1 MGEKS
6 KGYVFIA
13 IAGLLWATLG
23 LFGKF
28 LMGNGLTSEQVAFT
42 RLFFGFIVL
51 GVYSS
56 IRTPQILKI
65 NKKGII
71 YSVIIGIICQAMFNL
86 CYFKAIDIAGVSIA
100 AVLLYTSPL
109 FLAIF
114 SKLCYKENIT
124 RSKLFS
130 LILCFIGA
138 IMAVTGGRLDFQ
150 GLNAFGLLLGVLSA
164 IAYALMPTISKNA
177 LKEFSSS
184 TILVYSFLFGAIFM
198 IPSSRPWEI
207 LNYAKDLDVLSCMLM
222 LGIVPAALAYI
233 FYAAGISKGVEL
245 SVAGVVASVELVGS
259 VIIGC
264 TILGESFSLG
274 KLFGVMLMLISAVVA
289 LNLSY
294 DEIRIFYKS
303 NKLKQIEKTERN
315 YILKKDLLVYIV
327 DSNKNYT
334 KLYLVLKNNYL

>member
-1 MGEKS
+1 MLRIWASLRASLKPSSAASEDYKRQS

-65 NKKGII
+65 SKKGII

-114 SKLCYKENIT
+114 SKICYKENIT

-303 NKLKQIEKTERN
+303 NKLK
-315 YILKKDLLVYIV
+315 
-327 DSNKNYT
+327 
-334 KLYLVLKNNYL
+334 

>member
-65 NKKGII
+65 NKKGIM

-294 DEIRIFYKS
+294 DEDRKS
-303 NKLKQIEKTERN
+303 
-315 YILKKDLLVYIV
+315 VV
-327 DSNKNYT
+327 
-334 KLYLVLKNNYL
+334 

>member
-65 NKKGII
+65 SKKGII

-86 CYFKAIDIAGVSIA
+86 CYFKAIDIAGVSIE

-114 SKLCYKENIT
+114 SKICYKENIT

-303 NKLKQIEKTERN
+303 NKLKQIEKTES
-315 YILKKDLLVYIV
+315 I
-327 DSNKNYT
+327 
-334 KLYLVLKNNYL
+334 

>member
-65 NKKGII
+65 SKKGII

-150 GLNAFGLLLGVLSA
+150 GLNAFGILLGVLSA

-303 NKLKQIEKTERN
+303 NKLKQIEKTES
-315 YILKKDLLVYIV
+315 I
-327 DSNKNYT
+327 
-334 KLYLVLKNNYL
+334 

>member
-65 NKKGII
+65 SKKGII

-114 SKLCYKENIT
+114 SRICYKENIT

-303 NKLKQIEKTERN
+303 NKLKQIEKTES
-315 YILKKDLLVYIV
+315 I
-327 DSNKNYT
+327 
-334 KLYLVLKNNYL
+334 

>member
-294 DEIRIFYKS
+294 DEIRIFCK
-303 NKLKQIEKTERN
+303 
-315 YILKKDLLVYIV
+315 
-327 DSNKNYT
+327 
-334 KLYLVLKNNYL
+334 

>member
-28 LMGNGLTSEQVAFT
+28 LMGNGLASEQVAFT

-51 GVYSS
+51 GIYSS

-65 NKKGII
+65 SKKGII

-86 CYFKAIDIAGVSIA
+86 CYFKAIDIVGVSIA

-114 SKLCYKENIT
+114 SKVCYKENIT

-150 GLNAFGLLLGVLSA
+150 GLNAFGLLLGILSA

-198 IPSSRPWEI
+198 IPSSKPWEI
-207 LNYAKDLDVLSCMLM
+207 LNYANNLDVLFCMLM

-233 FYAAGISKGVEL
+233 FYATGISKGVEL
-245 SVAGVVASVELVGS
+245 SVAGIVASVELVGS

-303 NKLKQIEKTERN
+303 SKLKQIEKTES
-315 YILKKDLLVYIV
+315 I
-327 DSNKNYT
+327 
-334 KLYLVLKNNYL
+334 

>member
-65 NKKGII
+65 SKKGII

-114 SKLCYKENIT
+114 SKVCYKENIT

-138 IMAVTGGRLDFQ
+138 IMAVTGERLDFQ

-303 NKLKQIEKTERN
+303 NKLKQIEKTES
-315 YILKKDLLVYIV
+315 I
-327 DSNKNYT
+327 
-334 KLYLVLKNNYL
+334 

>member
-65 NKKGII
+65 SKKGII

-114 SKLCYKENIT
+114 SKICYKENIT

-198 IPSSRPWEI
+198 IPSSRHWEI

-303 NKLKQIEKTERN
+303 NKLKQIEKTES
-315 YILKKDLLVYIV
+315 I
-327 DSNKNYT
+327 
-334 KLYLVLKNNYL
+334 

>member
-56 IRTPQILKI
+56 ISTPQILKI

-294 DEIRIFYKS
+294 DEIRIFCKS
-303 NKLKQIEKTERN
+303 NKLKQIEKTES
-315 YILKKDLLVYIV
+315 I
-327 DSNKNYT
+327 
-334 KLYLVLKNNYL
+334 

>member
-6 KGYVFIA
+6 KGYVFIS

-51 GVYSS
+51 GIYSS

-65 NKKGII
+65 SKKGII

-86 CYFKAIDIAGVSIA
+86 CYFKAIDIVGVSIA

-114 SKLCYKENIT
+114 SKVCYKENIT

-150 GLNAFGLLLGVLSA
+150 GLNAFGLLLGILSA

-198 IPSSRPWEI
+198 IPSSKPWEI
-207 LNYAKDLDVLSCMLM
+207 LNYANNLDVLFCMLM

-233 FYAAGISKGVEL
+233 FYATGISKGVEL

-303 NKLKQIEKTERN
+303 SKLKQIEKTES
-315 YILKKDLLVYIV
+315 I
-327 DSNKNYT
+327 
-334 KLYLVLKNNYL
+334 

>member
-65 NKKGII
+65 SKKGIM

-114 SKLCYKENIT
+114 SKICYKENIT

-274 KLFGVMLMLISAVVA
+274 KLFGVMLM
-289 LNLSY
+289 
-294 DEIRIFYKS
+294 
-303 NKLKQIEKTERN
+303 
-315 YILKKDLLVYIV
+315 
-327 DSNKNYT
+327 
-334 KLYLVLKNNYL
+334 

>member
-65 NKKGII
+65 SKKGII

-114 SKLCYKENIT
+114 SKVFYKENIT

-138 IMAVTGGRLDFQ
+138 IMAVSGGRLDFQ
-150 GLNAFGLLLGVLSA
+150 GLNAFGLFLGILSA

-233 FYAAGISKGVEL
+233 FYATGISKGVEL
-245 SVAGVVASVELVGS
+245 SVAGVVTSVELVGS

-303 NKLKQIEKTERN
+303 NKLKQIEKTES
-315 YILKKDLLVYIV
+315 I
-327 DSNKNYT
+327 
-334 KLYLVLKNNYL
+334 

>member
-65 NKKGII
+65 SKKGII

-114 SKLCYKENIT
+114 SKICYKENIT

-164 IAYALMPTISKNA
+164 IAYVLMPTISKNA

-303 NKLKQIEKTERN
+303 NKLKQIEKTES
-315 YILKKDLLVYIV
+315 I
-327 DSNKNYT
+327 
-334 KLYLVLKNNYL
+334 

>member
-259 VIIGC
+259 AIIGC

-303 NKLKQIEKTERN
+303 NKLKQIEKTES
-315 YILKKDLLVYIV
+315 I
-327 DSNKNYT
+327 
-334 KLYLVLKNNYL
+334 

>member
-65 NKKGII
+65 SKKGII

-114 SKLCYKENIT
+114 SKICYKENIT

-264 TILGESFSLG
+264 TILGGSFSLG

-303 NKLKQIEKTERN
+303 NKLKQIEKTES
-315 YILKKDLLVYIV
+315 I
-327 DSNKNYT
+327 
-334 KLYLVLKNNYL
+334 

>member
-65 NKKGII
+65 SKKGII

-114 SKLCYKENIT
+114 SKVCYKENIT

-303 NKLKQIEKTERN
+303 NKLKQIEKTES
-315 YILKKDLLVYIV
+315 I
-327 DSNKNYT
+327 
-334 KLYLVLKNNYL
+334 

>member
-198 IPSSRPWEI
+198 IPSSRPWVI

-303 NKLKQIEKTERN
+303 NKLKQIEKTES
-315 YILKKDLLVYIV
+315 I
-327 DSNKNYT
+327 
-334 KLYLVLKNNYL
+334 

>member
-114 SKLCYKENIT
+114 SKICYKENIT

-303 NKLKQIEKTERN
+303 NKLKQIEKTES
-315 YILKKDLLVYIV
+315 I
-327 DSNKNYT
+327 
-334 KLYLVLKNNYL
+334 

>member
-28 LMGNGLTSEQVAFT
+28 LMGNGLASEQVAFT

-51 GVYSS
+51 GIYSS

-65 NKKGII
+65 SKKGII

-86 CYFKAIDIAGVSIA
+86 CYFKAIDIVGVSIA

-114 SKLCYKENIT
+114 SKVCYKENIT

-150 GLNAFGLLLGVLSA
+150 GLNAFGLLLGILSA
-164 IAYALMPTISKNA
+164 ISYALMPTISKNA

-198 IPSSRPWEI
+198 IPSSKPWEI
-207 LNYAKDLDVLSCMLM
+207 LNYANNLDVLFCMLM

-233 FYAAGISKGVEL
+233 FYATGISKGVEL

-303 NKLKQIEKTERN
+303 SKLKQIEKTES
-315 YILKKDLLVYIV
+315 I
-327 DSNKNYT
+327 
-334 KLYLVLKNNYL
+334 

>member
-65 NKKGII
+65 SKKGII

-114 SKLCYKENIT
+114 SKICYKENIT

-303 NKLKQIEKTERN
+303 NKLKQIEKTESRYIN
-315 YILKKDLLVYIV
+315 YC
-327 DSNKNYT
+327 
-334 KLYLVLKNNYL
+334 

>member
-42 RLFFGFIVL
+42 RLFGFIVL

-65 NKKGII
+65 SKKRIM

-114 SKLCYKENIT
+114 SKICYKENIT

-303 NKLKQIEKTERN
+303 NKLKQIEKTES
-315 YILKKDLLVYIV
+315 I
-327 DSNKNYT
+327 
-334 KLYLVLKNNYL
+334 

>member
-65 NKKGII
+65 SKKGII

-114 SKLCYKENIT
+114 SKICYKENIT

-150 GLNAFGLLLGVLSA
+150 CLNAFGLLLGVLSA

-233 FYAAGISKGVEL
+233 FYAAAISKGVEL

-303 NKLKQIEKTERN
+303 NKLKQIEKTES
-315 YILKKDLLVYIV
+315 I
-327 DSNKNYT
+327 
-334 KLYLVLKNNYL
+334 

>member
-65 NKKGII
+65 SKKGII

-114 SKLCYKENIT
+114 SKVCYKENIT

-184 TILVYSFLFGAIFM
+184 TILVYSFLFGAISM

-303 NKLKQIEKTERN
+303 NKLKQIEKTES
-315 YILKKDLLVYIV
+315 I
-327 DSNKNYT
+327 
-334 KLYLVLKNNYL
+334 

>member
-71 YSVIIGIICQAMFNL
+71 YSVIIGIICQTMFNL

-303 NKLKQIEKTERN
+303 NKLKQIEKTES
-315 YILKKDLLVYIV
+315 I
-327 DSNKNYT
+327 
-334 KLYLVLKNNYL
+334 

>member
-1 MGEKS
+1 
-6 KGYVFIA
+6 
-13 IAGLLWATLG
+13 
-23 LFGKF
+23 
-28 LMGNGLTSEQVAFT
+28 MGNGLTSEQVAFT

-65 NKKGII
+65 SKKGII

-114 SKLCYKENIT
+114 SKICYKENIT

-303 NKLKQIEKTERN
+303 NKLKQIEKTES
-315 YILKKDLLVYIV
+315 I
-327 DSNKNYT
+327 
-334 KLYLVLKNNYL
+334 

>member
-65 NKKGII
+65 SKKGII

-114 SKLCYKENIT
+114 SKICYKENIT

-222 LGIVPAALAYI
+222 LGIVPATLAYI

-303 NKLKQIEKTERN
+303 NKLKQIEKTES
-315 YILKKDLLVYIV
+315 I
-327 DSNKNYT
+327 
-334 KLYLVLKNNYL
+334 

>member
-42 RLFFGFIVL
+42 RLFWIYSFRRIFI
-51 GVYSS
+51 YKD
-56 IRTPQILKI
+56 TTNLKD
-65 NKKGII
+65 KQKGII

-100 AVLLYTSPL
+100 TVLLYTSPL

-233 FYAAGISKGVEL
+233 F
-245 SVAGVVASVELVGS
+245 
-259 VIIGC
+259 
-264 TILGESFSLG
+264 
-274 KLFGVMLMLISAVVA
+274 MH
-289 LNLSY
+289 
-294 DEIRIFYKS
+294 R
-303 NKLKQIEKTERN
+303 
-315 YILKKDLLVYIV
+315 YI
-327 DSNKNYT
+327 
-334 KLYLVLKNNYL
+334 

>member
-65 NKKGII
+65 SKKGII

-114 SKLCYKENIT
+114 SKICYKENIT

-245 SVAGVVASVELVGS
+245 SVSGVVASVELVGS

-303 NKLKQIEKTERN
+303 NKLKQIEKTES
-315 YILKKDLLVYIV
+315 I
-327 DSNKNYT
+327 
-334 KLYLVLKNNYL
+334 

>member
-65 NKKGII
+65 SKKGII

-114 SKLCYKENIT
+114 SKVYYKENIT

-303 NKLKQIEKTERN
+303 NKLKQIEKTES
-315 YILKKDLLVYIV
+315 I
-327 DSNKNYT
+327 
-334 KLYLVLKNNYL
+334 

>member
-13 IAGLLWATLG
+13 IAGLWATLG

-65 NKKGII
+65 SKKGII

-114 SKLCYKENIT
+114 SKICYKENIT

-303 NKLKQIEKTERN
+303 NKLKQIEKTES
-315 YILKKDLLVYIV
+315 I
-327 DSNKNYT
+327 
-334 KLYLVLKNNYL
+334 

>member
-65 NKKGII
+65 SKKGII

-114 SKLCYKENIT
+114 SKVCYKENIT

-150 GLNAFGLLLGVLSA
+150 GLNAFGLLLGILSA

-303 NKLKQIEKTERN
+303 NKLKQIEKTES
-315 YILKKDLLVYIV
+315 I
-327 DSNKNYT
+327 
-334 KLYLVLKNNYL
+334 

>member
-1 MGEKS
+1 
-6 KGYVFIA
+6 
-13 IAGLLWATLG
+13 
-23 LFGKF
+23 
-28 LMGNGLTSEQVAFT
+28 
-42 RLFFGFIVL
+42 
-51 GVYSS
+51 
-56 IRTPQILKI
+56 
-65 NKKGII
+65 
-71 YSVIIGIICQAMFNL
+71 MFNL
-86 CYFKAIDIAGVSIA
+86 CYFKAIDIVGVSIA

-114 SKLCYKENIT
+114 SKVCYKENIT

-150 GLNAFGLLLGVLSA
+150 GLNAFGLLLGILSA

-198 IPSSRPWEI
+198 IPSSKPWEI
-207 LNYAKDLDVLSCMLM
+207 LNYANNLDVLFCMLM

-233 FYAAGISKGVEL
+233 FYATGISKGVEL

-303 NKLKQIEKTERN
+303 SKLKQIEKTES
-315 YILKKDLLVYIV
+315 I
-327 DSNKNYT
+327 
-334 KLYLVLKNNYL
+334 

>member
-1 MGEKS
+1 MVEKS

-303 NKLKQIEKTERN
+303 NKLKQIEKTES
-315 YILKKDLLVYIV
+315 I
-327 DSNKNYT
+327 
-334 KLYLVLKNNYL
+334 

>member
-303 NKLKQIEKTERN
+303 NKLKQIEK
-315 YILKKDLLVYIV
+315 LKV
-327 DSNKNYT
+327 
-334 KLYLVLKNNYL
+334 

>member
-1 MGEKS
+1 
-6 KGYVFIA
+6 
-13 IAGLLWATLG
+13 
-23 LFGKF
+23 
-28 LMGNGLTSEQVAFT
+28 
-42 RLFFGFIVL
+42 
-51 GVYSS
+51 
-56 IRTPQILKI
+56 
-65 NKKGII
+65 
-71 YSVIIGIICQAMFNL
+71 MFNL

-114 SKLCYKENIT
+114 SKVCYKENIT

-233 FYAAGISKGVEL
+233 FYARGISKGVEL

-303 NKLKQIEKTERN
+303 NKLKQIEKTES
-315 YILKKDLLVYIV
+315 I
-327 DSNKNYT
+327 
-334 KLYLVLKNNYL
+334 

>member
-65 NKKGII
+65 SKKGIM

-114 SKLCYKENIT
+114 SKICYKENIT

-233 FYAAGISKGVEL
+233 FYVAGISKGVEL

-303 NKLKQIEKTERN
+303 NKLKQIEKTES
-315 YILKKDLLVYIV
+315 I
-327 DSNKNYT
+327 
-334 KLYLVLKNNYL
+334 

>member
-28 LMGNGLTSEQVAFT
+28 LMGNGLTSEQVTFT

-303 NKLKQIEKTERN
+303 NKLKQIEKTES
-315 YILKKDLLVYIV
+315 I
-327 DSNKNYT
+327 
-334 KLYLVLKNNYL
+334 